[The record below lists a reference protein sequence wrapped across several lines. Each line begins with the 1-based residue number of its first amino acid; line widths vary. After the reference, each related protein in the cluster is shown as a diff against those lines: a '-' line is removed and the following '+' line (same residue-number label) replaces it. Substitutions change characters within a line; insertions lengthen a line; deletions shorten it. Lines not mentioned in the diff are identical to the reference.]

1 MEFIL
6 FDLDE
11 TLYPRE
17 NGLMQEIGRLIRL
30 WLRDRLELTPEQ
42 ASVMQ
47 RDYFLRYGT
56 TLTGLIAER
65 EVDADD
71 YLTFVHAI
79 PVETYLRPNPALA
92 AMLAGLPLRRVIYTN
107 ATQAYGWRV
116 LRALGVSDCF
126 ERVIGIED
134 VGLRNKLFRDAY
146 ERVLGLLG
154 AEGDECIMVE
164 DSDRNLRAAKALGMT
179 TMLVGTDGF
188 DALSGG
194 IQESAD
200 FVLENVLD
208 VGPVVHNLFN
218 SCHP

>member
-1 MEFIL
+1 MPPKFVL

-30 WLRDRLELTPEQ
+30 WLSERLVLTPEQ
-42 ASVMQ
+42 AAAMQ

-56 TLTGLIAER
+56 TLNGLITER
-65 EVDADD
+65 CVDADD
-71 YLTFVHAI
+71 YLSFVHDI
-79 PVETYLRPNPALA
+79 PVEIYLKPDPALA

-107 ATQAYGWRV
+107 ATQEYSWRV
-116 LRALGVSDCF
+116 LGVIGVSDCF

-134 VGLRNKLFRDAY
+134 VGLRNKWHRDAY
-146 ERVLGLLG
+146 ERVLELLG

-164 DSDRNLRAAKALGMT
+164 DSHRNLRAAKALGMT
-179 TMLVGTDGF
+179 TIWVGTDGSMGL
-188 DALSGG
+188 DEAAK
-194 IQESAD
+194 ESAD
-200 FVLENVLD
+200 FCLNSVLD

-218 SCHP
+218 